1 MGDGQA
7 AAPTIV
13 VVFFV
18 VRYFISYSDSRRLVV
33 DNEGWAGE
41 TPATRGGARDTRTL
55 RQSDKPTDTGTGEP
69 TDMKMTDG
77 GLTKERSE
85 KTTSEKTIASS
96 AVRTKADSY
105 TRLLLAQSV
114 LWLVFR
120 LKELLV
126 GHQ

>member
-77 GLTKERSE
+77 GLKKER
-85 KTTSEKTIASS
+85 SEKTIASS

-120 LKELLV
+120 IKELLV
-126 GHQ
+126 GHH

>member
-77 GLTKERSE
+77 GLKKER
-85 KTTSEKTIASS
+85 SEKTIASS